1 MRNIKKAF
9 SRGSSGRTG
18 NAACVLMKRISA
30 FLICLITAFSC
41 LGCFNTAFA
50 QNNYAP
56 PHRTVKAGIFEFDGY
71 HMKDADGRLTGYGI
85 EFLNLISQYSRLNFQ
100 YTGYDRAWGEM
111 LDMLENGE
119 IDVVTSA
126 RKTLDRE
133 ERFLFSLPIGRND
146 TVLSIRLD
154 NNVIHRGS
162 YSTYNGMT
170 VGQLTGSSQNQSL
183 VEFAEE
189 NGFTY
194 HVKEYDDSADLEA
207 ALQNGDVDAI
217 LSSNLRKAENEKT
230 LDIIES
236 ADFYAIVR
244 KDDTE
249 LLDEINYAI
258 EQMDINEGD
267 WKNVLFYRY
276 YGSNYTSALHF
287 TERETEYI
295 RQVVS
300 GEKSITMTAVG
311 DRAPYS
317 FIDNGELKGIL
328 PDYFASIMELAGLP
342 YTGIAPKDHEDYH
355 KLAETN
361 GVNVVIDKN
370 YSDDIIENAVY
381 RGFNTNSYITV
392 GMARVTRQDFNGTI
406 KTVAVTESQG
416 KDIIERELLNG
427 YEVIDYPTGEAAMQA
442 VLNRKADVAYVYTY
456 SAQLFVNHDATN
468 SLYYSMLNGMRTQF
482 RMYVSETTDHELI
495 TILNKCISQT
505 SEDAFNQLA
514 SKYTSYSIGDM
525 SFSQYLQANPQ
536 ILIIAFF
543 VIALIACVII
553 VLSLRM
559 QWNRRLLYTTERSNK
574 KMGEQLAIVEALS
587 RDYTNVYAINEEL
600 ETARIIKLEGY
611 VTEGLKKG
619 SNEEHSYGPI
629 LEQYIRD
636 RVHPEDQEE
645 LLQALSLGMVKQML
659 AENEEYQGSYRIVTD
674 DDEVHHF
681 QFTYLKIAKPSKIAG
696 LAKFANLEKIAQLTR
711 INNDDYDHDGFIL
724 AGFRNIDEVIRKE
737 QEQKNVLSE
746 ALAQAQY
753 ANNAKTT
760 FLNSMS
766 HDIRTPMN
774 AIIGFTSLAV
784 THIDNKEQVRDY
796 LSKIMTSGNHL
807 LSLINDVLD
816 MSRIE
821 SGKVKIEEKE
831 ASLPEIMHDLKT
843 IVQSDVKSKQLEF
856 YIDTL
861 DVTNETIICD
871 KLRLNQVLL
880 NILSNAMK
888 YTKPGGMVS
897 VRVTQLSEASN
908 GSADFEFK
916 VKDTGIGMSPEFLKH
931 VFEPFERE
939 QTSTVSGIQGTG
951 LGLAITKNIVDMMNG
966 KISVDSEE
974 GKGSEFT
981 VTFRFR
987 VVEDPAEPQKLDHLI
1002 DLRALVVDDDVN
1014 TCVSVSKM
1022 LSAIGMHPD
1031 WTTLGNEAVIRT
1043 DFAMEQNEPYSAYII
1058 DWLMPDMNGIE
1069 LVRRLRKVIGDLTPI
1084 IILTAYDWS
1093 DIEEE
1098 AREAGVTAFCS
1109 KPLFASEL
1117 RTALAGTY
1125 SEKANEKEVSIPEHR
1140 FDGTRILLVEDNAL
1154 NQEIAQTI
1162 LEAAG
1167 FEIDTAD
1174 DGSIAVEMMKE
1185 KAADTYDLILM
1196 DVQMPIMN
1204 GYQATRA
1211 IRALDDPVKSMIPI
1225 VAMTANAFEE
1235 DRKEAMD
1242 SGMNGYIPKPII
1254 IEQLMGTLEEI
1265 LKK

>member
-1 MRNIKKAF
+1 
-9 SRGSSGRTG
+9 
-18 NAACVLMKRISA
+18 
-30 FLICLITAFSC
+30 
-41 LGCFNTAFA
+41 
-50 QNNYAP
+50 
-56 PHRTVKAGIFEFDGY
+56 
-71 HMKDADGRLTGYGI
+71 MKDEDDRLTGYGI
-85 EFLNLISQYSRLNFQ
+85 EFLSLVSEYSRLNFQ
-100 YTGYDRAWGEM
+100 YTGYDKAWGEM
-111 LDMLENGE
+111 LDMLESGE

-126 RKTLDRE
+126 RRTPERE
-133 ERFLFSLPIGRND
+133 ERFAFSLPIGRND
-146 TVLSIRLD
+146 TILSIRV
-154 NNVIHRGS
+154 NNTQIHRGD
-162 YSTYNGMT
+162 YKTYNGMT
-170 VGQLTGSSQNQSL
+170 VGQLEGSSQNESL

-189 NGFTY
+189 NGFSY
-194 HVKEYDDSADLEA
+194 QVKEYDNSDDLAA

-217 LSSNLRKAENEKT
+217 LSSDLRKAENEKT
-230 LDIIES
+230 LDIIEE

-276 YGSNYTSALHF
+276 YGPVYSSALSF
-287 TERETEYI
+287 TEREEEYI

-300 GEKSITMTAVG
+300 GEKSITVTALG

-317 FIDNGELKGIL
+317 YTEDGELKGIL
-328 PDYFASIMELAGLP
+328 PDYFASVMELAGLP
-342 YTGIAPKDHEDYH
+342 YETVVPEDTDNYYD
-355 KLAETN
+355 LCDTN
-361 GVNVVIDKN
+361 GVNVVIDRI
-370 YSDDIIENAVY
+370 SADATVDDAVY
-381 RGFNTNSYITV
+381 RGFNTTSYMTAR
-392 GMARVTRQDFNGTI
+392 MAMVTRQDSHSEI
-406 KTVAVTESQG
+406 KTVAVSDIQG
-416 KDIIERELLNG
+416 KDLIERELLDG
-427 YEVIDYPTGEAAMQA
+427 YTVLDCSTGEEAVRA
-442 VLNRKADVAYVYTY
+442 VLNREADAAYVYAYT
-456 SAQLFVNHDATN
+456 AQLFVNHDPTN
-468 SLYYSMLNGMRTQF
+468 SLHYSMLNGMSTTF
-482 RMYVSETTDHELI
+482 HMYVSENTDHELI
-495 TILNKCISQT
+495 TILNKCIKQMSDDT
-505 SEDAFNQLA
+505 LNQLA
-514 SKYTSYSIGDM
+514 SKYTSYTIGDM
-525 SFSQYLQANPQ
+525 SLMQYMQANPVMMFAV
-536 ILIIAFF
+536 LFM
-543 VIALIACVII
+543 IALTVCVI
-553 VLSLRM
+553 LTLYLRG
-559 QWNRRLLYTTERSNK
+559 QWNKKLLYATEQSNRR
-574 KMGEQLAIVEALS
+574 MGEQLAIVEALS
-587 RDYTNVYAINEEL
+587 RDYTNVYAVNEERA
-600 ETARIIKLEGY
+600 TARIIKLEGY

-619 SNEEHSYGPI
+619 STEEHNYTPI
-629 LEQYIRD
+629 LEHYISS
-636 RVHPEDQEE
+636 RVHPDDQQE
-645 LLQALSLGMVKQML
+645 LSEALSLDMVKEKL
-659 AENEEYQGSYRIVTD
+659 NAEDEYMGSYRIVD
-674 DDEVHHF
+674 DGDVHHF
-681 QFTYLKIAKPSKIAG
+681 QYTYLKIAD
-696 LAKFANLEKIAQLTR
+696 
-711 INNDDYDHDGFIL
+711 NDDGHGGFIL

-737 QEQKNVLSE
+737 QEQKDVLAE

-760 FLNSMS
+760 FLNNMS

-784 THIDNKEQVRDY
+784 THIDNKEQIRDY

-831 ASLPEIMHDLKT
+831 TSLPEIMHDLKT
-843 IVQSDVKSKQLEF
+843 IVQSDVKAKQLEF

-897 VRVTQLSEASN
+897 VRVSQTSEATEGYASY
-908 GSADFEFK
+908 EFR
-916 VKDTGIGMSPEFLKH
+916 VKDTGIGMSSEFLQH

-966 KISVDSEE
+966 TITVESET

-981 VTFRFR
+981 VAFRFR
-987 VVEDPAEPQKLDHLI
+987 VADSPMESQRLEQLA

-1043 DFAMEQNEPYSAYII
+1043 EFALEQNEPYSAYII

-1069 LVRRLRKVIGDLTPI
+1069 LVRRIRRVIGDMTPI

-1109 KPLFASEL
+1109 KPIFLSEL
-1117 RTALAGTY
+1117 RSVLAAPY
-1125 SEKANEKEVSIPEHR
+1125 MEKESAEETDTTEETR
-1140 FDGTRILLVEDNAL
+1140 FDGTRLLLVEDNEL

-1162 LEAAG
+1162 LESAG
-1167 FEIDTAD
+1167 FTIDTAD
-1174 DGSIAVEMMKE
+1174 DGSVAVERMKE
-1185 KAADTYDLILM
+1185 MPAGTYDLILM

-1211 IRALDDPVKSMIPI
+1211 IRALDDPVKAATPI
-1225 VAMTANAFEE
+1225 VAMTANAFDE

-1242 SGMNGYIPKPII
+1242 SGMNGYVAKPID
-1254 IEQLMGTLEEI
+1254 IEKLMKTLEDI
-1265 LKK
+1265 LK